1 MFKQDFSCP
10 ALLVRTLNSL
20 LMLRIRGFHPLRPAF
35 PNSSTHTSNKSYQA
49 LPLSLAATERISF
62 DFFSFGYLDV
72 SVPQVRFI
80 NLCIQLIMTVLLQPG
95 SPIRTS
101 LVKRSF
107 PAHQS
112 FSQDSTSFIAS
123 YCQGIHRLRFSSW
136 PYNLN
141 HLLRQYFA
149 LLFVISLLSF
159 SHILMHASSLVYA
172 YASIKSKSL
181 AKIILTICTY
191 AYWVAWLLHF
201 FLLYQIFNELWL
213 YQTKIYS
220 VNTL

>member
-141 HLLRQYFA
+141 HLFAAIFRFTLRYKLA
-149 LLFVISLLSF
+149 LLQSHTIVCSF
-159 SHILMHASSLVYA
+159 SRLSLC
-172 YASIKSKSL
+172 L
-181 AKIILTICTY
+181 D
-191 AYWVAWLLHF
+191 
-201 FLLYQIFNELWL
+201 
-213 YQTKIYS
+213 
-220 VNTL
+220 